1 MRLQERKGEKRATL
15 NQVLEDLQRALKKA
29 GGADSSRL
37 LKREEQE
44 WLVQEMLLQ
53 GLLTFEFGFTA
64 YATNTY
70 LVAAPLASM
79 LGQHRCDEGGVLAGG
94 PGYLRRQ
101 ADGWLLILFPCMCAC
116 RLVCARPAWLLQH
129 QQPART
135 PAVSKKRRSSSQL
148 QRPKPTSSRP
158 ALPIVVDGEDSQEDD
173 FIR

>member
-1 MRLQERKGEKRATL
+1 MLFVPFRAVHPQERKGEKRATL
-15 NQVLEDLQRALKKA
+15 NQILDDLQRALKKA

-79 LGQHRCDEGGVLAGG
+79 LGQHRCDEGGVLAGVALG
-94 PGYLRRQ
+94 TCAWPRLM
-101 ADGWLLILFPCMCAC
+101 DGC
-116 RLVCARPAWLLQH
+116 
-129 QQPART
+129 
-135 PAVSKKRRSSSQL
+135 
-148 QRPKPTSSRP
+148 
-158 ALPIVVDGEDSQEDD
+158 
-173 FIR
+173 

>member
-1 MRLQERKGEKRATL
+1 MHVFSQERKGEKRATL
-15 NQVLEDLQRALKKA
+15 NQILDDLQRALKKAA

-79 LGQHRCDEGGVLAGG
+79 LGRHRWGRQGGCHGR
-94 PGYLRRQ
+94 LRR
-101 ADGWLLILFPCMCAC
+101 LH
-116 RLVCARPAWLLQH
+116 R
-129 QQPART
+129 
-135 PAVSKKRRSSSQL
+135 VS
-148 QRPKPTSSRP
+148 
-158 ALPIVVDGEDSQEDD
+158 
-173 FIR
+173 